1 MTLKPLLLGLVW
13 AGLSVGSAASQSLEE
28 RLNLPDGFKVS
39 LFAKVPSAREMVV
52 MDEGRTVFVSTRRDR
67 VYRIDDEDGDGQGD
81 RVSVVLNR
89 QTAPH
94 GLALGVDGLL
104 YVVETPQITRYRLSE
119 DYPRRLVARQEVYDQ
134 LIDNGWHGWRAAE
147 FGPDDKLYVAVG
159 APCNIC
165 RIGGLAGT
173 IIRFDTESWEPEV
186 LARGVRNSVG
196 FDWQPDTNIL
206 YFTDNG
212 GDDLG
217 DLIPPDELNRIEKPD
232 QHFGFPYVWGSEG
245 KAYPG
250 FEREEV
256 SETFVSPVVEFEAHA
271 AALGMVF
278 YRGTMFPEDYRGDA
292 FVVQHGSWNRDPDD
306 PAGYR
311 IMRIRFDRLGEPI
324 GKDVFL
330 DGFLDQ
336 DKEAWGRPAQISTLP
351 DGSLLISDDF
361 AGAIY
366 RVTYENP

>member
-1 MTLKPLLLGLVW
+1 MRALRLLLLFLIW
-13 AGLSVGSAASQSLEE
+13 AGPAGAEPALES
-28 RLNLPDGFKVS
+28 LNLPDGFKVS
-39 LFAKVPSAREMVV
+39 LFARVSAAREMVV
-52 MDEGRTVFVSTRRDR
+52 MDGGRTVFVSTRRNR
-67 VYRIDDEDGDGQGD
+67 VYRVDDIDGDGVAD
-81 RVSVVLNR
+81 KVSVVLIH

-94 GLALGVDGLL
+94 GIALGPEGLF
-104 YVVETPQITRYRLSE
+104 YVVETHRITRYRLSE
-119 DYPRRLVARQEVYDQ
+119 AYPRQLISKQEVYDG
-134 LIDNGWHGWRAAE
+134 LIDNRWHGWRSAE
-147 FGPDDKLYVAVG
+147 FGPDGKLYVAVG

-165 RIGGLAGT
+165 RVGGLAGT
-173 IIRFDTESWEPEV
+173 ILRFDTEDWEPEV

-196 FDWQPDTNIL
+196 FDWQPGTDIL

-232 QHFGFPYVWGSEG
+232 QHFGFPYVWGSAG
-245 KAYPG
+245 KAYPD
-250 FEREEV
+250 FEGEEP
-256 SETFVSPVVEFEAHA
+256 SDTLISPVVEFEAHA
-271 AALGMVF
+271 AALGMLF
-278 YRGTMFPEDYRGDA
+278 YRGEMFPEEFQGDA

-311 IMRIRFDRLGEPI
+311 VMRIRFGEDHDVA
-324 GKDVFL
+324 GKEVFI

-336 DKEAWGRPAQISTLP
+336 NKEAWGRPAQISAMP

-366 RVTYENP
+366 RITYQQ